1 MAMIGLTHQ
10 EADAFS
16 LGRALRALAFPQ
28 NSEYRRDAEFE
39 FDVSVETQKV
49 EKRDVAGL
57 MIPDDVLHHK
67 MSTRA
72 LTAGTN
78 TAGGHTIDDEMQS
91 LIDIF
96 LEHTFAADNVTV
108 MSGLQGNVT
117 IPGQDDRIVAAWT
130 GEQGPAVAEDE
141 PSFRTITLTP
151 KTCRTW
157 LRVTRQLL
165 VQAHF
170 SVEMFLR
177 RDISRAIA
185 KAVDA
190 AILYG
195 VGTAPAVADSD
206 PDTPGN
212 QPKAAT
218 FQPLGIT
225 ETASIHKFTWR
236 DTKTNR
242 ANDLIDRCLEM
253 EEAIAASNV
262 PAENCKFL
270 LSNKLKRL
278 MRQIQFFGKNE
289 DNTWDNEIPLL
300 SDENMILDYEASF
313 STQVESND
321 FFFCNWKD
329 ALLGL
334 WGGLSILENPYS
346 EDKEG
351 IVRFTA
357 ENMVDVSVRYPVA
370 MCFATKV

>member
-141 PSFRTITLTP
+141 PSFRTITLKP
-151 KTCRTW
+151 NLCRTW

-190 AILYG
+190 TILYG
-195 VGTAPAVADSD
+195 TGYVAADNTDPNNIIPA
-206 PDTPGN
+206 
-212 QPKAAT
+212 KY
-218 FQPLGIT
+218 QPLGIKNT
-225 ETASIHKFTWR
+225 SGIHGSFTWR

-242 ANDLIDRCLEM
+242 AGDLINRCLEM
-253 EEAIAASNV
+253 EEAIAASSV
-262 PAENCKFL
+262 PAANCKFL

-278 MRQIQFFGKNE
+278 MKNIKFFGN
-289 DNTWDNEIPLL
+289 NTEIPLL
-300 SDENMILDYEASF
+300 SDENRILDYEASF

-370 MCFATKV
+370 MCFATKA